1 MSDLTDITE
10 LAPPPARVGR
20 FPLAPDV
27 IQPPGVPSWQRTGV
41 ALLLLL
47 GAILLLYRDSALGM
61 VAVWLRS
68 DTFAHGILV
77 FPIALWL
84 IWRRRAELAAVPPE
98 PTFWALLPL
107 AAIGVAWLAGDVATV
122 NVVSEFAFVAL
133 LAAATL
139 AVLGIPATRVIMF
152 PLAFMLF
159 AVPTGEFLLPQLME
173 WTADFTVLALR
184 LSGIP
189 VYREG
194 FDFVIPSGNWSV
206 AEACSG
212 VRYLIASFM
221 VGTLFAYLNFRS
233 MRRRLLFIAVS
244 IVVPIVAN
252 WVRAYLIV
260 MLGHLSGNKI
270 AVGVDHLI
278 YGWLFFGFVIMLMFW
293 IGSRWSEPQSA
304 GGLAHSLAIPATAP
318 HTATLWPVC
327 VLAAM
332 VIAMPQGAKWLIDR
346 STPTAP
352 VKLVAAPRLSP
363 QWSAGSAFTQW
374 KPAFRN
380 PSAEINTVYA
390 NEGREVG
397 LYVGYYR
404 HQDAARKLVA
414 SANVLAQSG
423 DTDWH
428 PVGNGARA
436 LMVGGREIALRR
448 ATLRV
453 TSSAPPTERGDLLVW
468 QTYWVNGRFTSSDTV
483 AKAQIALSK
492 LMGHGDDSAVVI
504 FYARAEPSGADALQ
518 SFVQAQLA
526 AIEAQLLAARS
537 DAR

>member
-20 FPLAPDV
+20 VALAPDV
-27 IQPPGVPSWQRTGV
+27 IQPPGMPSWQRAGV

-47 GAILLLYRDSALGM
+47 SAILLLYRDSALGM
-61 VAVWLRS
+61 VAIWLRS

-77 FPIALWL
+77 FPISLWL

-107 AAIGVAWLAGDVATV
+107 TAIGVAWLAGDVATV
-122 NVVSEFAFVAL
+122 NVVIQFAFVAL

-139 AVLGIPATRVIMF
+139 AILGVPATRVIMF
-152 PLAFMLF
+152 PLAFMFF

-194 FDFVIPSGNWSV
+194 FDFVIPSGNWSI

-244 IVVPIVAN
+244 LVVPIVAN

-270 AVGVDHLI
+270 AVGVDHII

-293 IGSRWSEPQSA
+293 IGSRWSEPQSV
-304 GGLAHSLAIPATAP
+304 GSLANPLAIAATAP
-318 HTATLWPVC
+318 RTATSWPIW

-332 VIAMPQGAKWLIDR
+332 VIAAPQGAKWLIDR

-363 QWSAGSAFTQW
+363 QWSAGPAFTQW

-390 NEGREVG
+390 SEGREVG

-414 SANVLAQSG
+414 SANVLVQSG

-436 LMVGGREIALRR
+436 LMVGDREIALRS

-453 TSSAPPTERGDLLVW
+453 TSTAPPTERGDLLVW

-483 AKAQIALSK
+483 AKAQLAVGK

-504 FYARAEPSGADALQ
+504 FYTRAEPSGADALQ
-518 SFVQAQLA
+518 SFVETNIA
-526 AIEAQLLAARS
+526 AVETRLRTAGQR
-537 DAR
+537 

>member
-1 MSDLTDITE
+1 RPRLRRADCQCARWPRAEQRDELLFPRRGAAVLRRRRRIGARAGGERLQVLGIDAPLLRQRSEDVRLRSQQAGHRLVRVQEKLGLRAAAAALRILPLQARHGAAEQSGKLEIQALDRGLASHADRRGELAGAVRRAQPGLNPSTSNLTDITE

-27 IQPPGVPSWQRTGV
+27 IQPPGVPSWQRAGV

-47 GAILLLYRDSALGM
+47 SAILLLYRDSALGM

-77 FPIALWL
+77 FPISLWL

-304 GGLAHSLAIPATAP
+304 GSLANPLAIPATAP
-318 HTATLWPVC
+318 RTATL
-327 VLAAM
+327 
-332 VIAMPQGAKWLIDR
+332 
-346 STPTAP
+346 
-352 VKLVAAPRLSP
+352 
-363 QWSAGSAFTQW
+363 
-374 KPAFRN
+374 
-380 PSAEINTVYA
+380 
-390 NEGREVG
+390 
-397 LYVGYYR
+397 
-404 HQDAARKLVA
+404 
-414 SANVLAQSG
+414 
-423 DTDWH
+423 
-428 PVGNGARA
+428 
-436 LMVGGREIALRR
+436 
-448 ATLRV
+448 
-453 TSSAPPTERGDLLVW
+453 
-468 QTYWVNGRFTSSDTV
+468 
-483 AKAQIALSK
+483 
-492 LMGHGDDSAVVI
+492 
-504 FYARAEPSGADALQ
+504 
-518 SFVQAQLA
+518 
-526 AIEAQLLAARS
+526 
-537 DAR
+537 